1 MNANATYHGGCF
13 CGEVKLT
20 ATGAPA
26 GMGYCHCEDCRQWS
40 AGPINTFTL
49 WAPAQV
55 SVTQGAEH
63 LDTYHKTE
71 KSYRKWCKKC
81 GGHVMTEHPGMGL
94 VDVYAPILPTLNF
107 EPALHVYYAETK
119 VRVQDGLPKFK
130 DLPAD
135 FGGSGEM
142 LPE

>member
-1 MNANATYHGGCF
+1 
-13 CGEVKLT
+13 
-20 ATGAPA
+20 
-26 GMGYCHCEDCRQWS
+26 
-40 AGPINTFTL
+40 
-49 WAPAQV
+49 
-55 SVTQGAEH
+55 
-63 LDTYHKTE
+63 
-71 KSYRKWCKKC
+71 
-81 GGHVMTEHPGMGL
+81 MTEHPGMGL

-107 EPALHVYYAETK
+107 EPALHVYYGETK